1 MLFGIL
7 VLSCY
12 EEQQTLQG
20 WGCAALPKGVSLIPI
35 RQDESKHLE
44 KAAEDKELHV
54 CWLLA
59 QKYT

>member
-1 MLFGIL
+1 MLFGTL

-44 KAAEDKELHV
+44 KAAEDKELHA
-54 CWLLA
+54 C
-59 QKYT
+59 